1 MRLRSMLTS
10 MCRVSCA
17 HLSRLLLC
25 SFEICMIA
33 RVPPLTPNALH
44 LLLQTLYTMLTWPCS
59 PTLPHPTDLEHALAN
74 NLVRTSM
81 IFRRLFARSRSRV
94 SVRTLT
100 LCAGQLCRVHILL
113 VHFSWKFCVLQHQ
126 GERLPSMTTGM

>member
-1 MRLRSMLTS
+1 MKQAPYVFDAIAAVTSAFGTRLFLRS

-17 HLSRLLLC
+17 HRSRLLLS
-25 SFEICMIA
+25 SFEVCMIA
-33 RVPPLTPNALH
+33 RVPPLTPNALD

-81 IFRRLFARSRSRV
+81 IYAAASSLAV
-94 SVRTLT
+94 DH
-100 LCAGQLCRVHILL
+100 A
-113 VHFSWKFCVLQHQ
+113 
-126 GERLPSMTTGM
+126 